1 MKKCRLIIIY
11 FIILSINLKGQ
22 IQNNQPRDN
31 NHIIHKTIFN
41 LDELKVRWRKA
52 SLENCPEGKCP
63 VFTTPGPVR
72 ALMVSPL
79 PLSAIVSFLPP
90 LNDGGSLITGYVVTA
105 QQTASAPAKR
115 KLSSTITVSGI
126 SSPILVTGLA
136 FGVNYNFNVVA
147 INAVGSSVPIVTT
160 MPVTPAPATV
170 PDAPTS
176 VVATAGNIA
185 ASVTFIAPVNTGGNA
200 ITGYTVTSSP
210 GSFTGTGTTSPIIV
224 SGLTNGTAYTFTVV
238 ATNAVGPSIVS
249 AASVAV
255 IPATV
260 PDAPTSIVATAG
272 NAQASVTFIAPVNTG
287 GNAITGYTVTSSPG
301 SFTGT
306 G

>member
-31 NHIIHKTIFN
+31 NHIINKTIFN

-136 FGVNYNFNVVA
+136 FGVNYNFNPHCA
-147 INAVGSSVPIVTT
+147 STSRYACIHKAVGLSEFLFVYYRFYFGEG
-160 MPVTPAPATV
+160 ALL
-170 PDAPTS
+170 DAKG
-176 VVATAGNIA
+176 VKQ
-185 ASVTFIAPVNTGGNA
+185 
-200 ITGYTVTSSP
+200 
-210 GSFTGTGTTSPIIV
+210 
-224 SGLTNGTAYTFTVV
+224 LL
-238 ATNAVGPSIVS
+238 
-249 AASVAV
+249 
-255 IPATV
+255 
-260 PDAPTSIVATAG
+260 
-272 NAQASVTFIAPVNTG
+272 
-287 GNAITGYTVTSSPG
+287 
-301 SFTGT
+301 
-306 G
+306 